1 MDFFMPIFGGTEAE
15 MELDLKANK
24 LIEEIVAV
32 IRSNLDKEKLVEKL
46 DDYHANDIAQSLEYL
61 TKDERL
67 SLYEIL
73 GDEWVSEILSY
84 VEEPEQYINELGV
97 EKLAD
102 IINEMDSDDAADLL
116 EKVDESVKEKLRLSL
131 DDDVKADIQLIN
143 SYDEDEV
150 GSLITNNYI
159 CISKTLD
166 IRGAMHELIKQAG
179 DNDNI
184 STIYVVDENGKFSGA
199 IDLKDLIIARQSDTL
214 DSIIIYS
221 YPYFYADEKISDSIE
236 KIKDYAE
243 DSLPVLNHDKEIVGI
258 ITAQDVVEAV
268 DDEMG
273 EDYAK
278 LAGLTAEEDLQ
289 ETTKQSIKKRLPWLV
304 VLLVLGMGVSA
315 VVGAF
320 ENVVAILPIVICFQS
335 LILDMAGNVG
345 TQSLAVTIRVLMD
358 EELAPKDKLK
368 LVFKEAKVGFSN
380 GFLLGI
386 LAIVFLGLY
395 IFLYKGY
402 DIRHAFLISLCV
414 GVSLLLAMI
423 VSSLVG
429 TLVPLFFKK
438 IKVDPAV
445 ASGPLITTVND
456 LVAVVIYYGLS
467 WVFLIQTMHI
477 LG

>member
-1 MDFFMPIFGGTEAE
+1 

-477 LG
+477 FG

>member
-1 MDFFMPIFGGTEAE
+1 

-304 VLLVLGMGVSA
+304 VLLVMGMGVSA

>member
-1 MDFFMPIFGGTEAE
+1 

-402 DIRHAFLISLCV
+402 DIRNAFLISLCV

>member
-1 MDFFMPIFGGTEAE
+1 

-184 STIYVVDENGKFSGA
+184 STIYVVDENAKFSVA
-199 IDLKDLIIARQSDTL
+199 IDFKDVIIARQSDTL